1 MQELP
6 SACCARSPSLL
17 AWPPPRPCSRCKEPE
32 PALLSPSTL
41 SLSLSPSLLLLALQ
55 PAPCL
60 SPWPAAAEL
69 RPHRSC
75 YRPLLLRPSHHHYQ
89 RRHPV
94 LRPACRFFE
103 LQRHRPQL
111 SSWPQPRPAVLMWP
125 GHYGP
130 PRAKLS
136 IPTHAREAPG
146 ASPTFPRRRWP
157 FSGRHQ
163 QLLRRALF
171 FTRDQGLRLQIR
183 DL

>member
-1 MQELP
+1 MPTPCRSCRPRVAL
-6 SACCARSPSLL
+6 ARPRCLHGRHLAHARDVKSPSL
-17 AWPPPRPCSRCKEPE
+17 P
-32 PALLSPSTL
+32 LLSPSTL

-55 PAPCL
+55 PAPCR

-89 RRHPV
+89 RRHPI

-125 GHYGP
+125 SHYGP
-130 PRAKLS
+130 PRAEPRL
-136 IPTHAREAPG
+136 PTGARGTPSAP
-146 ASPTFPRRRWP
+146 PPLHRRRQAS
-157 FSGRHQ
+157 SGRPWRTPTPP
-163 QLLRRALF
+163 LL
-171 FTRDQGLRLQIR
+171 
-183 DL
+183 